1 MKHLSPYQ
9 SIVWLIP
16 RWGLNDVLVAIHPYK
31 FVYRQAKTAK
41 KKVMT
46 LSFLK
51 LMYSSVATL
60 LSPSLKLYGFL
71 LSRMIWK
78 VSSGAHLFM
87 LFIIFHI
94 LYSLPHNIIATGM
107 DPSNFNMLRAY

>member
-60 LSPSLKLYGFL
+60 LSPSLKLHRF
-71 LSRMIWK
+71 
-78 VSSGAHLFM
+78 
-87 LFIIFHI
+87 
-94 LYSLPHNIIATGM
+94 SLEQNLNDLEGKFWRSLVYVIHYFSYPLQFTPQYH
-107 DPSNFNMLRAY
+107 SNWNGSFKF